1 MEISEG
7 VVFFHELKG
16 EMSVLQ
22 FSNSQTT
29 RHAVAARESV

>member
-7 VVFFHELKG
+7 VVFFHVLKG

-22 FSNSQTT
+22 FSNSPAT
-29 RHAVAARESV
+29 RHAVAARERV